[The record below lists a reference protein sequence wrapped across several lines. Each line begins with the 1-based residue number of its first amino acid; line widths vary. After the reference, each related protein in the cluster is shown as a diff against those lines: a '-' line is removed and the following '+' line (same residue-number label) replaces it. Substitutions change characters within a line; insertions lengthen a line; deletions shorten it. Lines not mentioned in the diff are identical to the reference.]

1 MSELEKQQREVEPQM
16 GVPIVV
22 RAGTFSVETGIS
34 FGACVLAVVLLE
46 EGVYQIFHIPPGSIV
61 NELTSMLARSA
72 NQSVAVFQGE
82 VRGVVDTLVLGG
94 GTGTIYTGVQALK
107 RAFRNRDR
115 NARF

>member
-1 MSELEKQQREVEPQM
+1 
-16 GVPIVV
+16 
-22 RAGTFSVETGIS
+22 
-34 FGACVLAVVLLE
+34 
-46 EGVYQIFHIPPGSIV
+46 
-61 NELTSMLARSA
+61 MLARSA